1 MSTKEHW
8 EKIYTTKTPQEVS
21 WTQETPT
28 TSLDLIAK
36 YNLPKDAKIID
47 IGGGDSLLADHLI
60 ALGYAD
66 ITVLDISE
74 AAIERA
80 KTRLGEKANNVTWI
94 VQDITEFTPTENY
107 DLWHDREVFH
117 FLTTK
122 ADIDFYI
129 NTVQKWANHI
139 VLGTFST
146 EGPIKCSGL
155 EIAQYNEQTIRDTFC
170 PMFTLLECFYV
181 DHTTPFDT
189 TQNFVFARLS
199 KEKV

>member
-1 MSTKEHW
+1 MSNKEHW

-60 ALGYAD
+60 ALGYAN

-107 DLWHDREVFH
+107 DLWHDRAVFH

-146 EGPIKCSGL
+146 GGPIKCSGL
-155 EIAQYNEQTIRDTFC
+155 EITQYNEQKISDTFC
-170 PMFTLLECFYV
+170 PAFTLLECNNV

-199 KEKV
+199 KQ